1 MNVSGILPLYKP
13 AGMTSHDCVMK
24 IRKLLHT
31 KKVGHSGTLD
41 PEVTGVLPICIGQ
54 ATKVADYLHEQ
65 PKEYVATMVIGRAT
79 DTEDGTGNVIAD
91 NPVDSPLQIEKIR
104 EVFSRFTGEISQ
116 TPPMYS
122 AVKIGGMRL
131 HEAAR
136 KGLVVTREARKVTI
150 YHLEL
155 LEAQLKPPYPEVT
168 FKVSCSKGTYIRTL
182 CKDMGE
188 ALGYPAYM
196 SDLQR
201 TKSGPFSLDDCY
213 HFAEIE
219 KAVEEGRIASLLYP
233 IDRAFTH
240 YPAVKVPSGRVR
252 AIRNGLSQVHLQP
265 GNWKEG
271 QMLALYSPD
280 GKFLAIHK
288 VKYTDKGVES
298 FPVRVFPEEEG

>member
-1 MNVSGILPLYKP
+1 MR
-13 AGMTSHDCVMK
+13 

-65 PKEYVATMVIGRAT
+65 PKEYIATMVVGQAT
-79 DTEDGTGNVIAD
+79 DTEDGTGKVIASK
-91 NPVDSPLQIEKIR
+91 PVASPIQRERIL

-116 TPPMYS
+116 LPPMFS
-122 AVKIGGMRL
+122 AVKVGGVRL

-136 KGLVVTREARKVTI
+136 KGMTMTREARKVTI
-150 YHLEL
+150 YYIEL
-155 LEAQLKPPYPEVT
+155 LDAYLNQPFPEIR

-196 SDLQR
+196 SNLQR
-201 TKSGPFSLDDCY
+201 IKSGPFSLDDCY

-219 KAVEEGRIASLLYP
+219 KAVAEGRITSLLYP
-233 IDRAFTH
+233 LDRAFTH
-240 YPAVKVPSGRVR
+240 LPAVQIPSGRVR
-252 AIRNGLSQVHLQP
+252 AIRNGLSQIHRQP
-265 GNWKEG
+265 GNWEEG
-271 QMLALYSPD
+271 QKLALYSPD
-280 GKFLAIHK
+280 GKFLAIHQ
-288 VKYTDKGVES
+288 VKYTEQGVES